1 MGVSRQMQSKFSSEF
16 SNFQEHL
23 FTEHLWT
30 TVFILSVPLRAV
42 GSFFMVGGGGAWVKI
57 GATMVGQRQ
66 KMKKNTS

>member
-1 MGVSRQMQSKFSSEF
+1 MGVSRQMQSKFSSEL

-42 GSFFMVGGGGAWVKI
+42 GSFFMVGGGLGKNSGHYGWPTTKNE
-57 GATMVGQRQ
+57 
-66 KMKKNTS
+66 KKY

>member
-1 MGVSRQMQSKFSSEF
+1 MGVSRQMQSKFSSEL

-42 GSFFMVGGGGAWVKI
+42 GSFFMVGGGG
-57 GATMVGQRQ
+57 GLG
-66 KMKKNTS
+66 KNNGHNGWPTTKN

>member
-30 TVFILSVPLRAV
+30 TVFILSVLLRAV
-42 GSFFMVGGGGAWVKI
+42 GSFFMVGGGDWVKI
-57 GATMVGQRQ
+57 VATMVGQRQ

>member
-1 MGVSRQMQSKFSSEF
+1 MGVSRQMQSKFSSEL

-42 GSFFMVGGGGAWVKI
+42 GSFFMVGGGTG
-57 GATMVGQRQ
+57 
-66 KMKKNTS
+66 

>member
-1 MGVSRQMQSKFSSEF
+1 MGVSRQIQSKFSSEF

-42 GSFFMVGGGGAWVKI
+42 GSFFMVGELGKNGGHYGWPTTKNE
-57 GATMVGQRQ
+57 
-66 KMKKNTS
+66 KKY

>member
-1 MGVSRQMQSKFSSEF
+1 MGVSRQMQSKFSSEL

-42 GSFFMVGGGGAWVKI
+42 GSFFMVGRGGLGKNSGHYGWPTTKNE
-57 GATMVGQRQ
+57 
-66 KMKKNTS
+66 KKY